1 MSNSKKG
8 FTLIELLVVI
18 ALIGILSTIGI
29 VTYTG
34 FTESAAQKS
43 AESSLN
49 SMTLAQQE
57 YRSNNGTY
65 YQTSGTSGAC
75 TPSLAT
81 STLLNQQL
89 FGETQTDNLT
99 KSRYYFCSTATAS
112 SYTIT
117 AKHTSKTCQV
127 TLTEK
132 NVYTRTGC
140 DG

>member
-29 VTYTG
+29 VTFTG

-57 YRSNNGTY
+57 YRSNNGKY
-65 YQTSGTSGAC
+65 YETSGTSGTC

-99 KSRYYFCSTATAS
+99 KSRYYFCSTATTS